1 MSNLKLIAESVA
13 EGDVKKVEELTERAI
28 TDGVNVATILHDGLI
43 AGMEIIGELFGR
55 KEAYVPEL
63 LLSARA
69 MRVGMELLEPL
80 LVGSGVEPTGKVVL
94 GTVKG
99 DIHNIGKDL
108 VGIMLKGA
116 GFEITDLGVDV
127 PPEKFIDVIRES
139 KIGIV
144 GMSGLLTTSL
154 PMMKTTIGALEAA
167 GLRKR
172 VKVMIGGAVVTRD
185 DAEKIGADEYASNAY
200 EAVSKA
206 KALLGLKQG
215 GKK

>member
-1 MSNLKLIAESVA
+1 MANLKLIEESVV
-13 EGDVKKVEELTERAI
+13 EGNVEQVKELTEKAI
-28 TDGVNVATILHDGLI
+28 ADGMDVATILDDGLI
-43 AGMEIIGELFGR
+43 AGMGAIGEQFER

-69 MRVGMELLEPL
+69 MRAGMELLEPL
-80 LVGSGVEPTGKVVL
+80 LVSSGVEPKGKVAL

-127 PPEKFIDVIRES
+127 PPEKFVEVVRKGET
-139 KIGIV
+139 GIV
-144 GMSGLLTTSL
+144 GMSGLLTTTL
-154 PMMKTTIGALEAA
+154 PLMKTTIEALDAA
-167 GLRKR
+167 GFKGQ
-172 VKVMIGGAVVTRD
+172 VKIMIGGALVTQDYADR
-185 DAEKIGADEYASNAY
+185 IGADGYAANAP

-206 KALLGLKQG
+206 KELLGLERNRK
-215 GKK
+215 